1 MKIEMKLLSD
11 VIFGNGV
18 SVPGAED
25 ISVLVDQ
32 YGFPYYKGGT
42 FKGLLREEITNYL
55 GFCGKGDEETEK
67 EIAELFG
74 TNGDREEND
83 RKLRFTDLTLSDH
96 VKRAVLEEIGTEDK
110 TKVTEIFTHLRVFTK
125 IDENGMVQ
133 EGSLRQARC
142 VNRGLYFYGEL
153 SCNPV
158 DEAMLKEALGFVK
171 WLGTMRNRGFG
182 LVQMK
187 AVEG

>member
-11 VIFGNGV
+11 AIFGNGV

-42 FKGLLREEITNYL
+42 FKGLFREEVTNYL
-55 GFCGKGDEETEK
+55 IFCGKDEETATK
-67 EIAELFG
+67 EVDALFG
-74 TNGDREEND
+74 KHGDKEDRE
-83 RKLRFTDLTLSDH
+83 RKLNFTDLTLSDQ
-96 VKRAVLEEIGTEDK
+96 VKEAVLEETSTHDP
-110 TKVTEIFTHLRVFTK
+110 TQVTEVFTHLRTFTK

-133 EGSLRQARC
+133 DGSLRQARC
-142 VNRGLYFYGEL
+142 VNKGLYFYGEVA
-153 SCNPV
+153 CCKE
-158 DEAMLKEALGFVK
+158 DEEMLKDALGFVK

-182 LVQMK
+182 QVQIK
-187 AVEG
+187 AVEV